1 MISIP
6 ARYGPLTFGVI
17 QSGMTCLIAT
27 GIASV
32 PFVEDGH
39 FLSHWLRSWALSW
52 ITMLPFVVL
61 AAPLIQRAVWHLTR
75 QTTTKE

>member
-1 MISIP
+1 MCIP
-6 ARYGPLTFGVI
+6 IRYGHLVFGVI

-32 PFVEDGH
+32 PSIEGGA
-39 FLSHWLRSWALSW
+39 FLWHWLRSWALAW

-61 AAPLIQRAVWHLTR
+61 AAPLIQRAVWRLTR
-75 QTTTKE
+75 